1 MEFFAKG
8 DPMKK
13 RAHACLQR
21 QCNKKARQLAR
32 RQAQQHLTGVAKNR
46 GKAVVCELFKTI
58 QHFFPDLLERL
69 RQLDDCRGKSD
80 YALSEILMAGIALF
94 IFQQG
99 SRNAFNNKRQEA
111 KFKKHYQKLFKLR
124 LPHLDTV
131 HRVLCRLADE
141 QLERLKQ
148 ELVKTLLEKKV
159 LHPYRL
165 FKRHFVVAIDA
176 TGTLSFAE
184 PHCAQCLHQT
194 SKNGKTTYFHN
205 VLEAKLISPNG
216 FAISLATE
224 WIANPEGDYEKQDCE
239 RKAFGRLAAK
249 LKQLYPR
256 LPICLTADGLYPY
269 QGFFEICQA
278 HGWAFI
284 LTFKDG
290 NLPSVWEEVRALL
303 PLNPGSHRRER
314 RRQGQALSEQA
325 FRWLTDL
332 DYHGH
337 RLQWLECVET
347 LTPDQHD
354 EPTRSRFVH
363 LTNLAVSAATVAV
376 LSRTGRLRWKIENEG
391 FNTQKHHGY
400 ALQHKYARVSWQAAR
415 NYYQCLQIGHLINQL
430 MILSTA
436 FQPLLQAKMTLA
448 HLWQAMVAFLLY
460 GQLRRSTLEKLTQR
474 RFQVRF
480 T

>member
-1 MEFFAKG
+1 
-8 DPMKK
+8 MKK
-13 RAHACLQR
+13 RTNARLQR
-21 QCNKKARQLAR
+21 QSNKRARQLAR
-32 RQAQQHLTGVAKNR
+32 RQAKQRPSGAAQSR
-46 GKAVVCELFKTI
+46 GKTVVGELFKTI
-58 QHFFPDLLERL
+58 THFFPDLLERL
-69 RQLDDCRGKSD
+69 RERDDCRRKSD

-141 QLERLKQ
+141 PLERLKQ
-148 ELVKTLLEKKV
+148 GLVKTLLEKKV

-176 TGTLSFAE
+176 TGTMSFAE
-184 PHCAQCLHQT
+184 PHCEQCLHQT
-194 SKNGKTTYFHN
+194 SKNGKTTYFHHI
-205 VLEAKLISPNG
+205 LEAKLITPNG
-216 FAISLATE
+216 FAISLASE
-224 WIANPEGDYEKQDCE
+224 WIANPLGEYEKQDGE
-239 RKAFGRLAAK
+239 RAAFGRLAATRK
-249 LKQLYPR
+249 RLYPR
-256 LPICLTADGLYPY
+256 LPMCLTADGLYPY

-303 PLNPGSHRRER
+303 PLNPGQYRCER
-314 RRQGQALSEQA
+314 RRQGQTLIEHD
-325 FRWLTDL
+325 FRWVTDL

-337 RLQWLECVET
+337 RLQWLECRET
-347 LTPDQHD
+347 VHPPQGD
-354 EPTRSRFVH
+354 EPTHHRFVH
-363 LTNLAVSAATVAV
+363 LTNLAVTAATVAM

-391 FNTQKHHGY
+391 FNSQKHQGY
-400 ALQHKYARVSWQAAR
+400 ALQHQYARINWQAAK

-430 MILSTA
+430 MVLSTA
-436 FQPLLQAKMTLA
+436 FQPLLHGKITRR
-448 HLWQAMVAFLLY
+448 HLYQTMMAFLLY
-460 GQLRRSTLEKLTQR
+460 GQLRRSTLKKLTQR
-474 RFQVRF
+474 RC
-480 T
+480 